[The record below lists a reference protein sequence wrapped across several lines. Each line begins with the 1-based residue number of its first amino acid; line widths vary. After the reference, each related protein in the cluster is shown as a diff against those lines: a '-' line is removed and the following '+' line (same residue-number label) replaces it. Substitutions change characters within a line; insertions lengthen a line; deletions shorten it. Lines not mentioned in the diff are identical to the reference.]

1 MEKLSRKEKLINQ
14 LKELSKVSVTET
26 AKKVPGRGLAQTT
39 YISDLAKPYSSE
51 TNKDRVQRQ

>member
-26 AKKVPGRGLAQTT
+26 AKKVPGRSPAQAT
-39 YISDLAKPYSSE
+39 YISDLAKPYNSE